1 MRIRL
6 IVAFIVVALL
16 TAVATAWVI
25 NLVVPWYPWLGNLVP
40 PIPRLLSH
48 LLYTG
53 SLKYHHGHPS
63 HGGVPPP
70 PGALAFC
77 LIAGGVLL
85 AAIAGLAF
93 AASRRVLLPVR
104 RLARAAQRMSGGD
117 LSVRIE
123 PKGRDE
129 LAQLTTTFNG
139 MAAALEGKISELERM
154 EARALQFAGDVSHEL
169 RTPLTAMTAVA
180 DILPGHPGLTGD
192 AAAAAQLVSQEI
204 RHLNRL
210 VHDLIEISRFDAGTA
225 QLVTD
230 NTDVAAAVA
239 ACLRARGWADVD
251 TDIPA
256 GLTMPLDRRRFDVI
270 LANLIGN
277 ALCHGSPPVTVQA
290 SIQPANDGRA
300 ACPAGPRPRPWHP
313 PGSPAAR
320 VRTVLQGRYRPVTV
334 RGQRAWPSHRLGE
347 HAPARRA
354 HRGRQRSRRRRAP
367 HAVAASP
374 PDRACHAARRR
385 TGDCDALV
393 TLRGPGQYI
402 GAASLRAC
410 MTQPHLS
417 HLGHPAPG
425 PPGSGPCSPWRSW
438 PRRRC
443 WPRPAAADHPARRDR
458 RDLVRCALRRR
469 WRSPIACAHTAHRT
483 FPIPTAPGASR

>member
-1 MRIRL
+1 VRIRL
-6 IVAFIVVALL
+6 IVAFIAVALL
-16 TAVATAWVI
+16 TAVATAWVV
-25 NLVVPWYPWLGNLVP
+25 NQVVPWYPWLGNLVP
-40 PIPRLLSH
+40 PIPRLLSR

-53 SLKYHHGHPS
+53 SLKYHHGHRS

-85 AAIAGLAF
+85 AAIAGLVF

-230 NTDVAAAVA
+230 NTNVAAAVA
-239 ACLRARGWADVD
+239 ACVRARGWADVD

-290 SIQPANDGRA
+290 SIQPANDGERLALLVRDHGPGIPPEALPHVFERFYKADTARSRSEDSGLGLAIAWENTRLHGGHIEA
-300 ACPAGPRPRPWHP
+300 ASDPGGGALFTLWLPVRRTGPAML
-313 PGSPAAR
+313 SEDE
-320 VRTVLQGRYRPVTV
+320 PVTV
-334 RGQRAWPSHRLGE
+334 T
-347 HAPARRA
+347 
-354 HRGRQRSRRRRAP
+354 RS
-367 HAVAASP
+367 
-374 PDRACHAARRR
+374 
-385 TGDCDALV
+385 
-393 TLRGPGQYI
+393 
-402 GAASLRAC
+402 
-410 MTQPHLS
+410 
-417 HLGHPAPG
+417 
-425 PPGSGPCSPWRSW
+425 
-438 PRRRC
+438 
-443 WPRPAAADHPARRDR
+443 
-458 RDLVRCALRRR
+458 
-469 WRSPIACAHTAHRT
+469 
-483 FPIPTAPGASR
+483 

>member
-16 TAVATAWVI
+16 TAVATDWVV
-25 NLVVPWYPWLGNLVP
+25 NQVVPWYPWLGNLVP

-53 SLKYHHGHPS
+53 SLKYHHGHLRHS
-63 HGGVPPP
+63 GVPPP

-77 LIAGGVLL
+77 LIAGGALL

-93 AASRRVLLPVR
+93 AASRRVLSPVR
-104 RLARAAQRMSGGD
+104 RLARAAQRMSDGD
-117 LSVRIE
+117 LSVRVE

-129 LAQLTTTFNG
+129 LAQLVTTFNS

-154 EARALQFAGDVSHEL
+154 EARARQFAGDVSHEL

-192 AAAAAQLVSQEI
+192 AAAAAQLVSQET

-225 QLVTD
+225 QLVAD
-230 NTDVAAAVA
+230 DTDVAAAVA

-277 ALCHGSPPVTVQA
+277 ALCHGNPPVTVQA
-290 SIQPANDGRA
+290 SIQRSDCGEQLAL
-300 ACPAGPRPRPWHP
+300 AGPRPRFWHP
-313 PGSPAAR
+313 
-320 VRTVLQGRYRPVTV
+320 
-334 RGQRAWPSHRLGE
+334 
-347 HAPARRA
+347 
-354 HRGRQRSRRRRAP
+354 
-367 HAVAASP
+367 
-374 PDRACHAARRR
+374 C
-385 TGDCDALV
+385 
-393 TLRGPGQYI
+393 
-402 GAASLRAC
+402 
-410 MTQPHLS
+410 
-417 HLGHPAPG
+417 
-425 PPGSGPCSPWRSW
+425 
-438 PRRRC
+438 
-443 WPRPAAADHPARRDR
+443 
-458 RDLVRCALRRR
+458 
-469 WRSPIACAHTAHRT
+469 
-483 FPIPTAPGASR
+483 